1 MQSAECGVQTEL
13 SGGFVCKRG
22 RPSMDKMDG
31 MDGMDNEKLSALSLQ
46 LSAGHQQLT
55 TDH

>member
-1 MQSAECGVQTEL
+1 
-13 SGGFVCKRG
+13 
-22 RPSMDKMDG
+22 MDE